1 MDCEKFEA
9 TMLDELYGE
18 LDELTVA
25 ASKRHVGGC
34 ARCSALMA
42 GLRATRKLVTLP
54 VVAPSEGFESRLL
67 SAVQGAEADAGR
79 PRLGFAQF
87 ISLAGRWAMRPQ
99 TAMAA
104 VFLLMVGTSS
114 VLLTRKAPRSAL
126 EAASTSFTVTENG
139 TPAAAPMMPPG
150 QAAASAAPTVESRR
164 GGHRA
169 RDGADGRRSLAGPA
183 GLRPEARGA
192 SPRRAVGRHAG
203 LLQSPVRAEVAPFGA
218 RGERRRRG
226 RKPRR
231 LAREHVGPRPR
242 ERRGPGHER
251 HAEEGSRGVRAAA
264 ARRSSRGP
272 LADAAVGIEGRAGA
286 FAAGKQQYRVGD
298 YPAAA
303 QTFGGLAAGGDTSA
317 ALWEARAVRDGA
329 GGCAAAAPKFDQV
342 AGAAGGTTNGD
353 DATFEG
359 ARCYLAM
366 GQRDE
371 ALKRY
376 RRLLTVPAYAA
387 RAQQAINVT
396 SQVAA
401 KARAVPMAVAPA
413 TAAAPAAFPAAPT
426 SPPAARPTDGK

>member
-114 VLLTRKAPRSAL
+114 LLLTRKAPRSAL

-150 QAAASAAPTVESRR
+150 QAAASAAPTVDPGAGAIAHGTAPMAGAPSPGPLAFAQKPEAPALAEPSADMPGSFNRQSAPKSRPSAHAASGGGGGGSLDDSLGSMSALGR
-164 GGHRA
+164 GNA
-169 RDGADGRRSLAGPA
+169 AGP
-183 GLRPEARGA
+183 GMSGTLKK
-192 SPRRAVGRHAG
+192 GR
-203 LLQSPVRAEVAPFGA
+203 EEFAP
-218 RGERRRRG
+218 
-226 RKPRR
+226 P
-231 LAREHVGPRPR
+231 PP
-242 ERRGPGHER
+242 
-251 HAEEGSRGVRAAA
+251 AAA
-264 ARRSSRGP
+264 A
-272 LADAAVGIEGRAGA
+272 AAPSPTPPSESKDDGA

-387 RAQQAINVT
+387 RAQQAINAT

-413 TAAAPAAFPAAPT
+413 TAAAPAASPAAPT